1 VHESGESMKIYNSY
15 TNQLETFVPHRPGVV
30 SMYVCGPTVY
40 SYIHIGNAR
49 PVVFFD
55 TVRRY
60 FEWIGYQV
68 KFASNFTDVDDKIIE
83 KAIAT
88 AQDELTV
95 ANYYIDAFLQDVSR
109 LGSKTDYIQPRVT
122 EYMTQIVDY
131 IQELIALGYAYQVE
145 GDVYFRVEKIA
156 EYGRLSGRK
165 IDDLISGSRVEINPL
180 KESPLDF
187 TLWKKTSEG
196 IAWDT
201 PLSKGRPGWHT
212 ECVAMIDHIFGEEI
226 DIHGGGTD
234 LLFPHHENEI
244 AQSLACHSHPVSR
257 YWMHNGRLNL
267 EGEKMSKSLGN
278 TVLVKD
284 LANDLRPF
292 RMFLLS
298 THYRAPI
305 NYSTDALS
313 QYEKEWQRIEKTI
326 QTLYRNLDLN
336 DAFSLDVAIEDARLI
351 ALEQEFKAA
360 MDQDFNTPNA
370 FTVINQMIKLIN
382 QMLREKSD
390 FYLYNQALE
399 LLKKM
404 LDVLGLEPKLQRLT
418 ESDKTLYKD
427 WENARKAKNFALADE
442 LRQALVRRE
451 IL

>member
-1 VHESGESMKIYNSY
+1 MKIYNSY
-15 TNQLETFVPHRPGVV
+15 SNQLETFVPHRPGVI

-60 FEWIGYQV
+60 FEWSGYQV

-83 KAIAT
+83 KALLT
-88 AQDELTV
+88 QQDERSV
-95 ANYYIDAFLQDVSR
+95 ANFYIDAFLQDVSR

-122 EYMTQIVDY
+122 EYMNQIVEY
-131 IQELIALGYAYQVE
+131 IQKLVALGYAYQVE

-165 IDDLISGSRVEINPL
+165 IDDLISGARVEINPL

-187 TLWKKTSEG
+187 TLWKKTTEG
-196 IAWDT
+196 IAWDS

-212 ECVAMIDHIFGEEI
+212 ECVAMIDDIFGEEI

-244 AQSLACHSHPVSR
+244 AQSLACHAHPVSR

-267 EGEKMSKSLGN
+267 DGEKMSKSLGN
-278 TVLVKD
+278 TILVKD
-284 LANDLRPF
+284 LIGDLRPF

-298 THYRAPI
+298 SHYRAPI
-305 NYSTDALS
+305 QFNEEALN

-326 QTLYRNLDLN
+326 QNLHRVLDLN
-336 DAFSLDVAIEDARLI
+336 DAFSLDVTIEDLRI
-351 ALEQEFKAA
+351 KNIEQDFKDA

-370 FTVINQMIKLIN
+370 FTAVNQMVKLIN
-382 QMLREKSD
+382 QILREKSD
-390 FYLYNQALE
+390 FYLYNQVLVAF
-399 LLKKM
+399 KKL
-404 LDVLGLEPKLQRLT
+404 LDVLGLEPKLQRLS
-418 ESDKTLYKD
+418 EADKTLFQQ
-427 WENARKAKNFALADE
+427 WESARKAKNFALADE
-442 LRQALVRRE
+442 LRQALVRKE
-451 IL
+451 LI

>member
-1 VHESGESMKIYNSY
+1 MKIYNSY
-15 TNQLETFVPHRPGVV
+15 SNQLETFVPHRPGVI

-60 FEWIGYQV
+60 FEWSGYQV

-83 KAIAT
+83 KALLT
-88 AQDELTV
+88 QQDERSV
-95 ANYYIDAFLQDVSR
+95 ANFYIDAFLQDVSR

-122 EYMTQIVDY
+122 EYMNQIVEY
-131 IQELIALGYAYQVE
+131 IQKLVALGYAYQVE

-165 IDDLISGSRVEINPL
+165 IDDLISGARVEINPL

-187 TLWKKTSEG
+187 TLWKKTTQG
-196 IAWDT
+196 ITWDS

-212 ECVAMIDHIFGEEI
+212 ECVAMIDDIFGEEI

-244 AQSLACHSHPVSR
+244 AQSLACHAHPVSR

-267 EGEKMSKSLGN
+267 DGEKMSKSLGN
-278 TVLVKD
+278 TILVKD
-284 LANDLRPF
+284 LTGDLRPF

-298 THYRAPI
+298 SHYRAPI
-305 NYSTDALS
+305 QFNEEALN

-326 QTLYRNLDLN
+326 QNLHRVLDLN
-336 DAFSLDVAIEDARLI
+336 DAFSLDVTIEDPRI
-351 ALEQEFKAA
+351 KNIEQDFKDA

-370 FTVINQMIKLIN
+370 FTAVNQMVKLIN
-382 QMLREKSD
+382 QILREKSD
-390 FYLYNQALE
+390 FYLYNQVLVAF
-399 LLKKM
+399 KKL
-404 LDVLGLEPKLQRLT
+404 LDVLGLEPKLQRLG
-418 ESDKTLYKD
+418 EADKTLFHQ
-427 WENARKAKNFALADE
+427 WESARKAKNFALADE
-442 LRQALVRRE
+442 LRQALVRKE
-451 IL
+451 LI

>member
-1 VHESGESMKIYNSY
+1 MKIYNSY
-15 TNQLETFVPHRPGVV
+15 TNQLETFVPHRPGVI

-60 FEWIGYQV
+60 FEWSGYQV

-83 KAIAT
+83 KAILT
-88 AQDELTV
+88 QQDERSV
-95 ANYYIDAFLQDVSR
+95 ANFYIDAFLQDVSR

-122 EYMTQIVDY
+122 EYMNQIVEY
-131 IQELIALGYAYQVE
+131 IQKLVALGYAYQVE

-165 IDDLISGSRVEINPL
+165 IDDLISGARVEINPL

-187 TLWKKTSEG
+187 TLWKKTTEG
-196 IAWDT
+196 IAWDS

-212 ECVAMIDHIFGEEI
+212 ECVAMIDDIFGEEI

-244 AQSLACHSHPVSR
+244 AQSLACHAHPVSR

-267 EGEKMSKSLGN
+267 DGEKMSKSLGN
-278 TVLVKD
+278 TILVKD
-284 LANDLRPF
+284 LTGDLRPF

-298 THYRAPI
+298 SHYRAPI
-305 NYSTDALS
+305 QFNEEALN
-313 QYEKEWQRIEKTI
+313 QYEKEWQRVEKTI
-326 QTLYRNLDLN
+326 QNLHRILDLN
-336 DAFSLDVAIEDARLI
+336 DAFSLDVTIEDPRI
-351 ALEQEFKAA
+351 KNIEQDFKDA

-370 FTVINQMIKLIN
+370 FTAVNQMVKLIN
-382 QMLREKSD
+382 QILREKSD
-390 FYLYNQALE
+390 FYLYNQALVAF
-399 LLKKM
+399 KKL
-404 LDVLGLEPKLQRLT
+404 LDVLGLEPKLQRLS
-418 ESDKTLYKD
+418 EADKTLFQQ
-427 WENARKAKNFALADE
+427 WESARKAKNFALADE
-442 LRQALVRRE
+442 LRQALVRKE
-451 IL
+451 LI